1 MPIVKK
7 RCPTCAHGWMDHWGR
22 DECPK
27 CLTPLS
33 RPGARKWGGANIN
46 SSLREN
52 FYKWHDAEPPSGF
65 VRQPGESFT
74 PCRAVKAVNAA
85 ATGQRKQVPH
95 TSNEDANPT
104 RKECPTC
111 AHKWTDYHGFD
122 QCPKCLNP
130 LSRPGAREWGGS
142 AMIGSSLREHLY
154 VFGGREVKES
164 FTGSKPV
171 PGESSPAPTIS
182 PQP

>member
-1 MPIVKK
+1 
-7 RCPTCAHGWMDHWGR
+7 MDHWGR

-33 RPGARKWGGANIN
+33 RPGARKWGGANID

-52 FYKWHDAEPPSGF
+52 FYKWHDAEAPTGF
-65 VRQPGESFT
+65 RRHPGESFT

-85 ATGQRKQVPH
+85 AEGQRKQVPDTTNH
-95 TSNEDANPT
+95 DANPT

-130 LSRPGAREWGGS
+130 LSRPGAREWGGNNQ
-142 AMIGSSLREHLY
+142 IGSTLRENIY
-154 VFGGREVKES
+154 VFGGRSVTES
-164 FTGSKPV
+164 FTGSTPV
-171 PGESSPAPTIS
+171 KGIPRHPLRTAVA
-182 PQP
+182 QP